1 MMEGQGPMTESPTTP
16 NVPGT
21 VREWITPAVAEPA
34 PTMNVTDLL
43 ESRVERTPNRP
54 LFSVPENDGWRDI
67 SAREFTTDVRA
78 IAKGLIKAGI
88 TPGTRIA
95 FICTTSYEWTL
106 VDFALWY
113 AGAVMVPVYETN
125 SSSQLEWILRDSGAE
140 GLITQTEELAGRY
153 ENIEG
158 EKPSL
163 RWQWLLAD
171 GAFDRL
177 RNEGEEISDEQ
188 LEAARSHANGDD
200 VATLIYTAGTTGKPK
215 GTVLLHSNF
224 VELARNI
231 EPPLA
236 DVVSRPGASTLL
248 FVTLAHV
255 FARLISVIG
264 VAYGI
269 RVGHQHDTTQLV
281 PSLGSFKPTFLLAVP
296 RVFEKVYNSALQKAS
311 AGGKEKIFRR
321 AVKVG
326 VAWSKATDRG
336 KVPLGIKLQY
346 KLFDRLVFNK
356 LRETLGGN
364 VQHAISGSA
373 PLGLFLGHFYRALG
387 VQVLEGYGLTET
399 TAPISVNLPG
409 AFKIGTVGPPLPG
422 CAVRID
428 GDGEI
433 LTKGINVFREYW
445 KNPEATRE
453 AFTDDGW
460 FHTGDIGQIDSEG
473 YITITGRKKDIIV
486 TAGGK
491 NVAPATFEDP
501 VRSDAIV
508 GECMVVGDG
517 RPFVAAIITLDPE
530 MLPKWLELQGLD
542 PNMSIPDASKHPRIR
557 EHLQSVIDRANRS
570 VSRAESIRKFE
581 VLDTTFTIED
591 GTLTPKL
598 SLKRHV
604 ALERHA
610 DVIDRIYEGT
620 ASAPKE

>member
-1 MMEGQGPMTESPTTP
+1 MTDSPATAYAS
-16 NVPGT
+16 GA
-21 VREWITPAVAEPA
+21 VREWTTPAVAEPA
-34 PTMNVTDLL
+34 PELNVTDLL
-43 ESRVERTPNRP
+43 ESRVERTPDRP
-54 LFSVPENDGWRDI
+54 LFSVPEGSGWRNI
-67 SAREFTTDVRA
+67 STRDFTTDVRS
-78 IAKGLIKAGI
+78 IAKGFISAGI

-95 FICTTSYEWTL
+95 FICSTSYEWTL

-113 AGAVMVPVYETN
+113 AGAVMVPIYETN
-125 SSSQLEWILRDSGAE
+125 SSSQLEWILNDSGAQ
-140 GLITQTEELAGRY
+140 GLITQTREFASRY
-153 ENIEG
+153 EEIEG
-158 EKPSL
+158 EKPPL
-163 RWQWLLAD
+163 RWQWLIAD
-171 GAFDRL
+171 GGLDQL
-177 RNEGEEISDEQ
+177 REAGKAVTDEQ

-200 VATLIYTAGTTGKPK
+200 VATLIYTAGTTGRPK
-215 GTVLLHSNF
+215 GTVLTHSNF

-236 DVVSRPGASTLL
+236 EVVSRDGASTLM

-296 RVFEKVYNSALQKAS
+296 RVFEKVYNSALQKAA

-321 AVKVG
+321 AVRVG
-326 VAWSKATDRG
+326 VAWSKAKDAG
-336 KVPLGIKLQY
+336 NVPLGLKLQY
-346 KLFDRLVFNK
+346 RLFDKLVFGK
-356 LRETLGGN
+356 LRTTLGGN

-428 GDGEI
+428 DDGEI
-433 LTKGINVFREYW
+433 LTKGVNVFREYW
-445 KNPEATRE
+445 KNPEATGE
-453 AFTDDGW
+453 AFTEDGW
-460 FHTGDIGQIDSEG
+460 FRTGDIGRLDDDG

-491 NVAPATFEDP
+491 NIAPALFEDQ

-517 RPFVAAIITLDPE
+517 RPFVGAIITLDPE
-530 MLPKWLELQGLD
+530 MLPKWLELQGL
-542 PNMSIPDASKHPRIR
+542 NSSMSLEEASQNPRVR
-557 EHLQSVIDRANRS
+557 EHIQHLIDRANRS
-570 VSRAESIRKFE
+570 VSRAESIRKFKI
-581 VLDTTFTIED
+581 LDKIFSVDD

-604 ALERHA
+604 AMERYA
-610 DVIDRIYEGT
+610 DVIDEIYEGT
-620 ASAPKE
+620 TSTPKE

>member
-1 MMEGQGPMTESPTTP
+1 MTESPATAFA
-16 NVPGT
+16 PGA
-21 VREWITPAVAEPA
+21 VREWTTPAVAKPA
-34 PTMNVTDLL
+34 PELNVTDLL
-43 ESRVERTPNRP
+43 ESRVTRTPQRA
-54 LFSVPENDGWRDI
+54 LFSVPEGDSWRDI
-67 SAREFTTDVRA
+67 TAYEFATDVRD
-78 IAKGLIKAGI
+78 IAKGLINAGI
-88 TPGTRIA
+88 TPGTKIA

-113 AGAVMVPVYETN
+113 AGAIMVPVYETN
-125 SSSQLEWILRDSGAE
+125 SPSQLQWILEDSGAE
-140 GLITQTEELAGRY
+140 GLITQTPDLAARY
-153 ENIEG
+153 EEIEG
-158 EKPSL
+158 DKPEL
-163 RWQWLLAD
+163 RWQWMLAD
-171 GAFDRL
+171 GALDRL
-177 RNEGEEISDEQ
+177 RDEGKDITNEQ
-188 LEAARSHANGDD
+188 LEAARSLANGSD
-200 VATLIYTAGTTGKPK
+200 VATLIYTAGTTGRPK
-215 GTVLLHSNF
+215 GTVLTHSNF
-224 VELARNI
+224 VELSRNI

-236 DVVSRPGASTLL
+236 DVVSREGASTLL

-255 FARLISVIG
+255 FARFISVIG

-269 RVGHQHDTTQLV
+269 RIGHQNDTTQLV

-311 AGGKEKIFRR
+311 AGGKQKIFRR

-326 VAWSKATDRG
+326 VSWSKANDAG
-336 KVPLGIKLQY
+336 KVPLGLKLQY
-346 KLFDRLVFNK
+346 KFFDKLVFSK

-364 VQHAISGSA
+364 VKHAISGSA

-428 GDGEI
+428 DDGEI
-433 LTKGINVFREYW
+433 LTKGVNVFREYW
-445 KNPEATRE
+445 QNEEATRE
-453 AFTDDGW
+453 SFTEDGW
-460 FHTGDIGQIDSEG
+460 FHTGDIGQLDHEG

-491 NVAPATFEDP
+491 NVAPAIFEDP
-501 VRSDAIV
+501 IRADAIV

-542 PNMSIPDASKHPRIR
+542 PNMSIAAAAKEPRVR
-557 EHLQSVIDRANRS
+557 ERIQSLIDRANRS

-581 VLDTTFTIED
+581 ILDTIFSVAD

-604 ALERHA
+604 ALERYA
-610 DVIDRIYEGT
+610 DVIDGMYEGT
-620 ASAPKE
+620 SSKPKE

>member
-1 MMEGQGPMTESPTTP
+1 MTESPATAFS
-16 NVPGT
+16 PGA

-34 PTMNVTDLL
+34 PELNVTDLL
-43 ESRVERTPNRP
+43 ESRVTRTPQRA
-54 LFSVPENDGWRDI
+54 LFSVPEGDSWRDI
-67 SAREFTTDVRA
+67 TAYEFATDVRD
-78 IAKGLIKAGI
+78 IAKGLINAGI
-88 TPGTRIA
+88 TPGTKIA

-125 SSSQLEWILRDSGAE
+125 SSSQLQWILQDSGAE
-140 GLITQTEELAGRY
+140 GLITQTPELAARY

-158 EKPSL
+158 EKPPL
-163 RWQWLLAD
+163 RWQWLLDD
-171 GAFDRL
+171 GALDHL
-177 RNEGEEISDEQ
+177 REEGKAVTDEQ
-188 LEAARSHANGDD
+188 LEAARSSANGDD
-200 VATLIYTAGTTGKPK
+200 IATLIYTAGTTGRPK
-215 GTVLLHSNF
+215 GTVLTHANF
-224 VELARNI
+224 VELSRNI

-236 DVVSRPGASTLL
+236 EVVSREGASTLL

-264 VAYGI
+264 VASGI
-269 RVGHQHDTTQLV
+269 RIGHQNDTTQLV

-326 VAWSKATDRG
+326 VTWSKASDTG
-336 KVPLGIKLQY
+336 KIPLGIKLQY
-346 KLFDRLVFNK
+346 KLFDKLVFSK

-364 VQHAISGSA
+364 VAHAISGSA

-428 GDGEI
+428 DDGEI
-433 LTKGINVFREYW
+433 LTKGVNIFREYW
-445 KNPEATRE
+445 KNEEATRE
-453 AFTDDGW
+453 AFTEDGW
-460 FHTGDIGQIDSEG
+460 FHTGDIGQLDSEG

-491 NVAPATFEDP
+491 NVAPGIFEDQI
-501 VRSDAIV
+501 RADAIV

-517 RPFVAAIITLDPE
+517 RPFVAALITLDPE
-530 MLPKWLELQGLD
+530 MLPKWLELQGL
-542 PNMSIPDASKHPRIR
+542 SASMPLSEAAKHPRVR
-557 EHLQSVIDRANRS
+557 DRLQNLIDRANRS

-581 VLDTTFTIED
+581 ILDTVFSVED

-604 ALERHA
+604 ALERYA
-610 DVIDRIYEGT
+610 DVIDGMYAGT
-620 ASAPKE
+620 SSSPKE